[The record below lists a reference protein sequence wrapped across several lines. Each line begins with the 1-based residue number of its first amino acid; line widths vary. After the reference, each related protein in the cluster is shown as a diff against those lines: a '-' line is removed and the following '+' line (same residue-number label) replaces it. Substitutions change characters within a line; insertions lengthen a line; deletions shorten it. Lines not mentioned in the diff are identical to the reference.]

1 MTIRNFVSALLG
13 VVAIGATAFGA
24 AQLLGSPDERDPAS
38 VTLGTTGTTG
48 TTGTAGTTTAGD
60 ISGPCDEPEHRND
73 PRCTGVNTSPATTGR
88 EPREDIRG
96 PCDEP
101 ENRNDPRCTG
111 AVPEDDRS
119 GPGDG
124 DGGDDDRSGPGDGDD
139 DDDDRDDRS
148 GPNRGPG

>member
-24 AQLLGSPDERDPAS
+24 AQLLGSPDEREPAS
-38 VTLGTTGTTG
+38 VTLG

-60 ISGPCDEPEHRND
+60 ISGPCDEPDNRND
-73 PRCTGVNTSPATTGR
+73 PRCTGVITPPATTGR
-88 EPREDIRG
+88 EPGEDIRG

-111 AVPEDDRS
+111 AAPEDDRS

-124 DGGDDDRSGPGDGDD
+124 DDGDDRDDDRSGPGDGDDD